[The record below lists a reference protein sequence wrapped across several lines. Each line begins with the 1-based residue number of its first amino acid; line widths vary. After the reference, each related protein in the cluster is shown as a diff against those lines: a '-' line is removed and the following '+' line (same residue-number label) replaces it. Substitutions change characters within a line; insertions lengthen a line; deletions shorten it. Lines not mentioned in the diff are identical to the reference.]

1 MDQLLLK
8 NFSLINKIKE
18 EYEAI
23 LGENK
28 LLKEKIAELEGK
40 KNDRLKEINNNFSE
54 NGTEAVNEL
63 LELLKTKKGYFINA
77 KVKGSYYKVYYEK
90 TRKCIVIEDYD
101 KGRAYHGLITTIY
114 EDRYSDSAKKIIDK
128 WEYYSKSKIRK
139 QFDYRGKNKTD
150 VINIIDALLI

>member
-77 KVKGSYYKVYYEK
+77 KDNGSYYKVYYEK
-90 TRKCIVIEDYD
+90 NRKCIVIEDYD
-101 KGRAYHGLITTIY
+101 KGRAYYGLITTIY
-114 EDRYSDSAKKIIDK
+114 EERYS
-128 WEYYSKSKIRK
+128 
-139 QFDYRGKNKTD
+139 YR
-150 VINIIDALLI
+150 